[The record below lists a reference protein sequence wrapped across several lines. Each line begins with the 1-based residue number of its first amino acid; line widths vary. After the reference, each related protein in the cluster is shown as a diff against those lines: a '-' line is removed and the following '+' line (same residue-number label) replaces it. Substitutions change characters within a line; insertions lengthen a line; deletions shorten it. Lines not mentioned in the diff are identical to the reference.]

1 MAVVIE
7 AHEKEK
13 FIKFCEA
20 ENIKAV
26 EVAKVTDSGRMQM
39 FWNGQK
45 IVDLSRAFLD
55 TSGCAKKQDA
65 KVTHLQEINSKSIE
79 FNEESFY
86 KILADKNTASQKGLV
101 EMFDSTVGATTVAL
115 PFGGKYQTTE
125 TEGCVQHYLFS
136 MLKT

>member
-1 MAVVIE
+1 MDLETSPWPCPEIDDVLPLKYEGLNGTELAISESQERMAVVIE

-13 FIKFCEA
+13 FSKFCEA

-55 TSGCAKKQDA
+55 TSGC
-65 KVTHLQEINSKSIE
+65 S
-79 FNEESFY
+79 
-86 KILADKNTASQKGLV
+86 
-101 EMFDSTVGATTVAL
+101 
-115 PFGGKYQTTE
+115 KYQKARIA
-125 TEGCVQHYLFS
+125 H
-136 MLKT
+136 